1 MARMERYCRRSD
13 GIEERMKTLVLGL
26 GNELLSDDGLGLL
39 AVRKLKD
46 ENTLRADFV
55 ECSLSGMAL
64 LDIFVGYHKAIIVDA
79 VKTGRG
85 APGTIYELNPEDL
98 GPVFAPSPHYSGLPE
113 LLAIAERLGLDFPGQ
128 IKIFAMEVD
137 DPYTIGGGLTEP
149 VSKAL
154 GDLVDKVRMQ
164 ISDWEKVTRDA

>member
-1 MARMERYCRRSD
+1 
-13 GIEERMKTLVLGL
+13 MKTLVLGL

-39 AVRKLKD
+39 AVRKLR
-46 ENTLRADFV
+46 EESRNNADFV

-64 LDIFVGYHKAIIVDA
+64 LDAFIGYDRAIIIDA
-79 VKTGRG
+79 VKSGRN

-113 LLAIAERLGLDFPGQ
+113 LLTTAAKLGLDFPGQ
-128 IKIFAMEVD
+128 IKIFAMEVA
-137 DPYTIGGGLTEP
+137 DPYTIGGGLSEP
-149 VSKAL
+149 VRTAL
-154 GDLVDKVRMQ
+154 GEIVDKIKSQ